1 MALVYL
7 RTESNNKNRDGYIIN
22 TKNIESFVK
31 LIDTD
36 ILKFRVYLINGENY
50 DFNQLYYEGNRTFI
64 VRERRL
70 LRSKAIVIQPFIKTR
85 QRGNSRWICITS
97 YTCYLFLRGRWAY
110 RGLVS

>member
-50 DFNQLYYEGNRTFI
+50 DFNQLYYEGNFI
-64 VRERRL
+64 FVHTMEQLYKL
-70 LRSKAIVIQPFIKTR
+70 LSKLDSGVIQD
-85 QRGNSRWICITS
+85 GS
-97 YTCYLFLRGRWAY
+97 A
-110 RGLVS
+110 

>member
-50 DFNQLYYEGNRTFI
+50 DFNQLYYEGNFI
-64 VRERRL
+64 NVYDMYQLYSL
-70 LRSKAIVIQPFIKTR
+70 LSKLDSGVIQD
-85 QRGNSRWICITS
+85 GS
-97 YTCYLFLRGRWAY
+97 A
-110 RGLVS
+110 